1 MNKLT
6 DFLEKH
12 LTPIG
17 TKLGRQRHLQALSK
31 GMMMT
36 LPLLVI
42 GSLFMMINN
51 PPINIETV
59 DMNTTNVLLRFL
71 INWKEWAMAN
81 SSAILAPYDM
91 TFGLIGL
98 MTAFSVSYYLARSY
112 KMDAAIV
119 GMMTMSVFL
128 LTTSSIVEAVV
139 GDETIKAI
147 STQFLGSE
155 GLFVAILLSFV
166 VVEIT
171 RLIDKLGIKV
181 KFPASVPSM
190 VTTFVNSLFPLL
202 VNIFII
208 YGLNLLLISQLGQ
221 SFPEAV
227 MSVLTPAID
236 VGNNIWVYAG
246 IIMFSNILWF
256 LGVNGTS
263 IIFPIVFTI
272 GLAGTGANADMVA
285 NGMAPTDPMNL
296 QLFRYAMLGGAGATL
311 GLIGLMWN
319 SKSTKLKSVAR
330 ISVVPGIMSINEPI
344 TFGVPI
350 AFNPLLA
357 APYILIPSLSVIAGY
372 YAQVFGFITPGYIA
386 DPSFIPFFI
395 QGWMSGQDYRN
406 VIFMLLLVIVSALIY
421 YPFFKAYEKVLVQEE
436 IEIVKEEENF
446 EW

>member
-6 DFLEKH
+6 KFLEKY
-12 LTPIG
+12 LTPVG
-17 TKLGRQRHLQALSK
+17 TKLGRQRHLQALSN

-36 LPLLVI
+36 LPLLVV
-42 GSLFMMINN
+42 GSIFMMLNN

-59 DMNTTNVLLRFL
+59 DMNTTNILLKFL

-81 SSAILAPYDM
+81 SSAILAPYEM

-112 KMDAAIV
+112 KMNAAIV

-139 GDETIKAI
+139 GDTTVNAI
-147 STQFLGSE
+147 SKQFLGSD
-155 GLFVAILLSFV
+155 GLFVAILLSFA

-171 RLIDKLGIKV
+171 RMIDKLGIKV

-202 VNIFII
+202 VNIIII
-208 YGLNLLLISQLGQ
+208 YGLNLLLLSQLGKT
-221 SFPEAV
+221 FPEAV
-227 MSVLTPAID
+227 MSILTPAID

-272 GLAGTGANADMVA
+272 GLAGTGANAEMVA
-285 NGMAPTDPMNL
+285 NGLAATDPMNL
-296 QLFRYAMLGGAGATL
+296 QLFRYAMLGGAGGTL

-330 ISVVPGIMSINEPI
+330 ISFIPGLMSINEPM

-350 AFNPLLA
+350 AFNPILA
-357 APYILIPSLSVIAGY
+357 VPYILIPSLSVIAGY
-372 YAQVFGFITPGYIA
+372 YGQVLGFITPGYIA

-406 VIFMLLLVIVSALIY
+406 VIFMILLVVVSAVLY
-421 YPFFKAYEKVLVQEE
+421 YPFFKVYEKVAVQEE
-436 IEIVKEEENF
+436 IETAKEEENF